1 MNQDVYRIG
10 KCFSHRDCVIKITCK
25 TSPLVSI
32 CLSDDLFFV
41 FLSGIFKRWRL
52 RQDWSAQWLMPTSI
66 VWQVHFRTQWV
77 YDFLVFFTFWF
88 GCWSSDRLC
97 SQGIWLAQPKSRV
110 EHNAQNRQQAP
121 FHFFFFC
128 CFGLL
133 NIKSVPREVCEY
145 AQQDSWALYSISLWT
160 YLSARS
166 GRVLHRKEDSPFWRH
181 PWLYR
186 KACTVIWRV
195 FCASSFQA
203 IVATQ

>member
-1 MNQDVYRIG
+1 MKFKINELPKYGVMNQDVYRIG

-121 FHFFFFC
+121 FHFCFVVVVSVSLTLNQSPGRFVNMHSRTAERFIRFP
-128 CFGLL
+128 FGL
-133 NIKSVPREVCEY
+133 I
-145 AQQDSWALYSISLWT
+145 
-160 YLSARS
+160 
-166 GRVLHRKEDSPFWRH
+166 
-181 PWLYR
+181 
-186 KACTVIWRV
+186 
-195 FCASSFQA
+195 
-203 IVATQ
+203 